1 LKYTKATLILILSI
15 LIMGVT
21 NVNVFGFFFGFGGT
35 EKWKEE
41 VQLNNGRIIVIER
54 ETLNE
59 RGGDEWA
66 FNRSGTKPKERRLRF
81 TPLDGTGKTIEWQST
96 RKSPGTW
103 PEKPLILD
111 FEAGEPVVFASVY
124 ISEGCEIY
132 LKYVYRNHVWIN
144 EALPEKFEKRTTNL
158 LIRDGRKMPEFVDLE
173 AKRKANAEI
182 GYRRSLKQV
191 GPTRQVCG

>member
-1 LKYTKATLILILSI
+1 MILTIL
-15 LIMGVT
+15 LLVVT
-21 NVNVFGFFFGFGGT
+21 NMSVFGFLFGFGGS

-41 VQLNNGRIIVIER
+41 VQLSNGRIIVIER

-66 FNRSGTKPKERRLRF
+66 FNRSGTKPKEYRLRF
-81 TPLDGTGKTIEWQST
+81 ASLDVPGKTIEWQST

-111 FEAGEPVVFASVY
+111 FVAGEPVVFSIVS
-124 ISEGCEIY
+124 ISEVCEVY
-132 LKYVYRNHVWIN
+132 LKYSYRNHVWIN
-144 EALPEKFEKRTTNL
+144 EALPETFAKRMANL
-158 LIRDGRKMPEFVDLE
+158 LLRDSRKMPPVVDLE

-191 GPTRQVCG
+191 GPTRQICS